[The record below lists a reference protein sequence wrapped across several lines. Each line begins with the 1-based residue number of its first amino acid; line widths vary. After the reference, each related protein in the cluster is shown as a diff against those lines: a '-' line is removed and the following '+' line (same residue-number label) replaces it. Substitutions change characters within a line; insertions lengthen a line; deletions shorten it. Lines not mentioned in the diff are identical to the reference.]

1 MTPLYHQAVRHVRP
15 CHRQKRPSVARVHR
29 FLDGEED
36 GLTQIAIYALTNTR
50 VQPTNLHS
58 PGLSFLGRSSKVL
71 FSADR
76 LWVKVRPLADTDRP
90 GSGPG
95 NLVDVVGRGM
105 EGGAVVPDCQRVLFP
120 SEPDLE
126 LVVRGDMV
134 PEELQHLV
142 RLGLGELVDP
152 LGEALVDKQTFPPCD
167 GVRSDHRVYGRQM
180 LSDIVGRTPGLPD
193 LGT

>member
-1 MTPLYHQAVRHVRP
+1 
-15 CHRQKRPSVARVHR
+15 
-29 FLDGEED
+29 
-36 GLTQIAIYALTNTR
+36 
-50 VQPTNLHS
+50 
-58 PGLSFLGRSSKVL
+58 
-71 FSADR
+71 
-76 LWVKVRPLADTDRP
+76 
-90 GSGPG
+90 
-95 NLVDVVGRGM
+95 M

-126 LVVRGDMV
+126 LVVRCDMV

-152 LGEALVDKQTFPPCD
+152 LSEALVDKQTLPPCD

-180 LSDIVGRTPGLPD
+180 LSDIVGRTSGLPD